1 MSGDPVA
8 ENLVSSLNRP
18 TGNLTGVTTFSGVLT
33 SKRLELLRELAPSA
47 RIAALM
53 NPNNSNAKF
62 RLKEIEE
69 ASRILDLQVEIVN
82 TRNADEIDGA
92 FASLLQRGI
101 GWSSTILSLTA
112 LAANWSRWQC
122 VTGFQR

>member
-1 MSGDPVA
+1 M
-8 ENLVSSLNRP
+8 
-18 TGNLTGVTTFSGVLT
+18 LT

-69 ASRILDLQVEIVN
+69 ADQILDLQVEIVN

-112 LAANWSRWQC
+112 LQQ
-122 VTGFQR
+122 TGRAGNA

>member
-1 MSGDPVA
+1 
-8 ENLVSSLNRP
+8 
-18 TGNLTGVTTFSGVLT
+18 LTGVTTFAGVLT

-47 RIAALM
+47 KIAALM

-69 ASRILDLQVEIVN
+69 ASRILDLRVEIVE

-92 FASLLQRGI
+92 FTSLLQRGA
-101 GWSSTILSLTA
+101 GALLVVDDPLFHARSELVA
-112 LAANWSRWQC
+112 LAMR
-122 VTGFQR
+122 TGFQRCTTKANLCRSVD

>member
-1 MSGDPVA
+1 
-8 ENLVSSLNRP
+8 
-18 TGNLTGVTTFSGVLT
+18 VLT
-33 SKRLELLRELAPSA
+33 SKRLELLRELATLGKD
-47 RIAALM
+47 RRLDD
-53 NPNNSNAKF
+53 PNNSNAKF

-101 GWSSTILSLTA
+101 GWSSTILFLTA

-122 VTGFQR
+122 VTGFQRCTSKANLCRSVD